1 MGGGDTQL
9 DLDEATIKLHRSES
23 DSSPGTWYRTPPR
36 QDIVNALCG
45 SRARTWGRS
54 AIRERFTTATQ
65 DVPQRFEDALL
76 IRSPPVDGGKA
87 ISQQLSSAPLKMA
100 NFRVATTHSTGTRF
114 HRQLG

>member
-87 ISQQLSSAPLKMA
+87 IPNSYPRLLSKWPTSESP
-100 NFRVATTHSTGTRF
+100 TTHSTGTRF